1 MSGTEFHLGAAN
13 QGPYRCPCLWG
24 WWGEAEMTA
33 VWSRARP
40 KISASFPSLGAEM
53 WEGCSQ
59 TVSQLLYKV
68 HGNIGKG
75 AEDFLTA
82 KSNTITYILFPL
94 IST

>member
-1 MSGTEFHLGAAN
+1 
-13 QGPYRCPCLWG
+13 
-24 WWGEAEMTA
+24 MTA

-40 KISASFPSLGAEM
+40 KISASFPSLGAEL

-75 AEDFLTA
+75 AEDFLIA
-82 KSNTITYILFPL
+82 KSNTITYILFSFVIYL
-94 IST
+94 KGLKEASSKKIKIK